1 MHTNA
6 QAPTAMF
13 PCVCM
18 LQKED
23 RDTAYAQAYLNKV
36 KVAMQKDPGTYT
48 QFMGLLRQFET
59 SQLSPVEVG
68 CSGCEVLTVFI
79 GLSTSLSLSLSLC
92 VCVIVTVPNIYIMQA

>member
-1 MHTNA
+1 MTSNTYFSYFYTHTNA
-6 QAPTAMF
+6 QAHTATF
-13 PCVCM
+13 LCICM

-23 RDTAYAQAYLNKV
+23 RDTAYAEAYLNKV

-79 GLSTSLSLSLSLC
+79 GLSISLSLSLSLC
-92 VCVIVTVPNIYIMQA
+92 VCE